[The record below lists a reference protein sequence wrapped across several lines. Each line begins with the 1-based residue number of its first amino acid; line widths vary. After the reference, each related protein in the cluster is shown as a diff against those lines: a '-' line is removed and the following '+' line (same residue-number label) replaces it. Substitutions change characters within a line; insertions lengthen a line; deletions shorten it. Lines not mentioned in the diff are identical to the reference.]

1 RRPRPVPAATESSCF
16 PSWCC
21 SWLCRFVHAGV
32 RVEEYQR
39 ARPAASAGL
48 DPLEGRTFNRGG
60 GFKTRT
66 RDGQCRNDKAPT
78 GVRALCWSSEDDRIG
93 RSDWNRTSDL
103 LVPNETRYQAALRS
117 VLVRR
122 HFT

>member
-1 RRPRPVPAATESSCF
+1 RKRPRPVPGATESSCF

-39 ARPAASAGL
+39 ARPADSAGL

-60 GFKTRT
+60 SRPEQGMDSAETTKPRPGSGLCAGHPKMTVLVGATGIEPATFSSRT
-66 RDGQCRNDKAPT
+66 RRATRLRYAP
-78 GVRALCWSSEDDRIG
+78 CW
-93 RSDWNRTSDL
+93 
-103 LVPNETRYQAALRS
+103 
-117 VLVRR
+117 
-122 HFT
+122 